1 MIKARSCGR
10 RGFSPILPIA
20 LSIIYLAVGCSRQ
33 EPPRPEVVRP
43 VKTMVVIAGDET
55 HVRSFPGRVEAS
67 KSVELAFQV
76 PGLLVRLPVKEGQN
90 VAKDD
95 LIAQLR
101 QDEFQARLQAVQGQL
116 DQARAAL
123 SALRQGERP
132 EERTAAGSAGAGGR
146 GEARERPDGIRAPR
160 AADAVECRLARGL
173 RARRN
178 RLPRGPGRP
187 QGSPPDPREGNDCP
201 RGGHRGPGGRGS
213 RVSKAAWS
221 KPTSSLRIPRC
232 APPTTA

>member
-1 MIKARSCGR
+1 MNARSCGR

-33 EPPRPEVVRP
+33 EPPRSEVVRP

-55 HVRSFPGRVEAS
+55 HVRSFPGRVEGS

-76 PGLLVRLPVKEGQN
+76 PGLLVNLPVKEGQN
-90 VAKDD
+90 VAKDEV
-95 LIAQLR
+95 IAQLR

-132 EERTAAGSAGAGGR
+132 EERLRREAQVRAAEARLANARTEFERYARLVQSSAVSRAEYERAETAYRVAQEDHKAASRSLEKGTIAREEDIEAQEAAG
-146 GEARERPDGIRAPR
+146 PR
-160 AADAVECRLARGL
+160 AGR
-173 RARRN
+173 
-178 RLPRGPGRP
+178 PRGR
-187 QGSPPDPREGNDCP
+187 SE
-201 RGGHRGPGGRGS
+201 
-213 RVSKAAWS
+213 
-221 KPTSSLRIPRC
+221 
-232 APPTTA
+232 PPT

>member
-1 MIKARSCGR
+1 MKARSCGR

-20 LSIIYLAVGCSRQ
+20 LSIIYLAVGCSPQ

-43 VKTMVVIAGDET
+43 VKTMVVTAGDET
-55 HVRSFPGRVEAS
+55 HVRSFPGKVEAS

-76 PGLLVRLPVKEGQN
+76 SGLLVKLPVKEGQK
-90 VAKDD
+90 VAKGE

-101 QDEFQARLQAVQGQL
+101 QDEFQARLQTRARPARPGSGGPQ
-116 DQARAAL
+116 RAA
-123 SALRQGERP
+123 AGRTARGA
-132 EERTAAGSAGAGGR
+132 TAAGSAGAGGR

-160 AADAVECRLARGL
+160 AADPVERRLARGV

-178 RLPRGPGRP
+178 RLPRGPGRA
-187 QGSPPDPREGNDCP
+187 QGRPPDAREGDDRP
-201 RGGHRGPGGRGS
+201 RGGHRGPGGPGPRAGRPRGRS
-213 RVSKAAWS
+213 EHPARGHA
-221 KPTSSLRIPRC
+221 RC